1 VKNIFSRLKLY
12 LKNRISF
19 ANINVTNAT
28 FAVLDTE
35 TTGLDFTKD
44 KIVSIAAVKI
54 SDLTLQEQE
63 VLDELVNPERD
74 IPWDSVKI
82 HHITNEHVQN
92 KQTLSEIESKVS
104 SYLHECILV
113 GHNVDFDVNFIRT
126 SLPQSNLGTL
136 VKNITTIDT
145 ILLSAGL
152 FPDLKTYELS
162 YLCNQFNI
170 RTNDQIRH
178 SALGDCIVTARLFLF
193 LLEEAK
199 KQNITTVSE
208 IVRVCKQGQKL
219 NQLTRNAIKIH

>member
-1 VKNIFSRLKLY
+1 MKNIFSRLKLY

>member
-1 VKNIFSRLKLY
+1 MKNIFSRLKLY

-19 ANINVTNAT
+19 ATINVTDAT

-54 SDLTLQEQE
+54 SELRIQEQE
-63 VLDELVNPERD
+63 ILNELVNPERD
-74 IPWDSVKI
+74 IPWESVRI
-82 HHITNEHVQN
+82 HHITNEHVKN
-92 KQTLSEIESKVS
+92 KKIFSEIEKKVTD
-104 SYLHECILV
+104 YLQECILV
-113 GHNVDFDVNFIRT
+113 GHNVDFDINFIRT
-126 SLPQSNLGTL
+126 DLPQSNLGTL

-152 FPDLKTYELS
+152 FPDLETYELS
-162 YLCNQFNI
+162 YLCNKFNI

-178 SALGDCIVTARLFLF
+178 SAIGDCIVTARLFLF
-193 LLEEAK
+193 LLEEAR
-199 KQNITTVSE
+199 KQNITTVAD
-208 IVRVCKQGQKL
+208 IARVCKQGQKL

>member
-12 LKNRISF
+12 LKNRVSF
-19 ANINVTNAT
+19 ANVNVSDAT

-54 SDLTLQEQE
+54 SDLALQDKD

-74 IPWDSVKI
+74 IPWESVKI
-82 HHITNEHVQN
+82 HHITDEHVKN
-92 KQTLSEIESKVS
+92 KQTFTQLETKVS
-104 SYLHECILV
+104 NYLQECILV
-113 GHNVDFDVNFIRT
+113 GHNVDFDVNFIR
-126 SLPQSNLGTL
+126 SNLPQSNLGTL

-152 FPDLKTYELS
+152 FPDLETYELS
-162 YLCNQFNI
+162 FLCNKFNI

-178 SALGDCIVTARLFLF
+178 SAIGDCIVTARLFLF
-193 LLEEAK
+193 LLGEAK
-199 KQNITTVSE
+199 KKNIVTVSQ
-208 IVRVCKQGQKL
+208 IVKTCKAGQKL
-219 NQLTRNAIKIH
+219 HQLTRNAIKIH

>member
-1 VKNIFSRLKLY
+1 MKNIFSRLKLY

-19 ANINVTNAT
+19 ANINVADAT
-28 FAVLDTE
+28 FAILDTE
-35 TTGLDFTKD
+35 TTGLDFTRD

-54 SDLTLQEQE
+54 SDLKLQEQE

-92 KQTLSEIESKVS
+92 KKTFAEIESKVS

-162 YLCNQFNI
+162 YLCNNFNI

-178 SALGDCIVTARLFLF
+178 SAIGDCIITARLFLF

-199 KQNITTVSE
+199 KQNITTVSG
-208 IVRVCKQGQKL
+208 IVKVSKQGQKL
-219 NQLTRNAIKIH
+219 HSLTRNAIKIH

>member
-1 VKNIFSRLKLY
+1 MKNIFSRLKLY
-12 LKNRISF
+12 LKNRVSF
-19 ANINVTNAT
+19 ANVNVSDAT

-54 SDLTLQEQE
+54 SDLVLQDKD

-74 IPWDSVKI
+74 IPWESVKI
-82 HHITNEHVQN
+82 HHITDEHVKN
-92 KQTLSEIESKVS
+92 KQTFTQLETKVS
-104 SYLHECILV
+104 NYLQECILV
-113 GHNVDFDVNFIRT
+113 GHNVDFDVNFIR
-126 SLPQSNLGTL
+126 SNLPQSNLGTL

-152 FPDLKTYELS
+152 FPDLETYELS
-162 YLCNQFNI
+162 FLCNKFNI

-178 SALGDCIVTARLFLF
+178 SAIGDCIVTARLFLF

-199 KQNITTVSE
+199 KQNIVTVSQ
-208 IVRVCKQGQKL
+208 IVKTCKAGQKL
-219 NQLTRNAIKIH
+219 HQLTRNAIKIH

>member
-1 VKNIFSRLKLY
+1 MKNIFSRLKLY
-12 LKNRISF
+12 LKNRVSF
-19 ANINVTNAT
+19 ANVNAKDAT

-44 KIVSIAAVKI
+44 KIVSIAAIKV
-54 SDLTLQEQE
+54 SDLTLQEKD

-74 IPWDSVKI
+74 IPWESVKI
-82 HHITNEHVQN
+82 HHITDEHVKN
-92 KQTLSEIESKVS
+92 KQTFVQLESKVS
-104 SYLHECILV
+104 DYLQECILV
-113 GHNVDFDVNFIRT
+113 GHNVDFDVNFIR
-126 SLPQSNLGTL
+126 SNLPQSNLGTL

-152 FPDLKTYELS
+152 FPDLETYELS
-162 YLCNQFNI
+162 FLCNKFNI

-199 KQNITTVSE
+199 KKNIITVSQ
-208 IVRVCKQGQKL
+208 IVKTCKAGQKL
-219 NQLTRNAIKIH
+219 HQLTRNAIKIH

>member
-1 VKNIFSRLKLY
+1 MKNIFSRLKLY

-19 ANINVTNAT
+19 ANINVVDAT
-28 FAVLDTE
+28 FAILDTE
-35 TTGLDFTKD
+35 TTGLDFTRD

-54 SDLTLQEQE
+54 SDLKLQEQE

-92 KQTLSEIESKVS
+92 KKTFAEIESKVS

-136 VKNITTIDT
+136 VKNITSIDT

-162 YLCNQFNI
+162 FLCNKFNI

-178 SALGDCIVTARLFLF
+178 SALGDCIITARLFLF

-199 KQNITTVSE
+199 KQNITTVSG
-208 IVRVCKQGQKL
+208 IVKVSKQGQKL
-219 NQLTRNAIKIH
+219 HSLTRNAIKIH